1 MAVSRVELRGE
12 RELARGLSGASS
24 KLANLREA
32 HEEAGR
38 LVRPV
43 AANRTPVRS
52 GALRASL
59 KNTADAKAATISAG
73 NSVVPYAR
81 PIHWGW
87 PSRNIRRNAFLW
99 DAIKSTESRWIQVY
113 EKAVNGLLRKIKG
126 A

>member
-1 MAVSRVELRGE
+1 MAVTRVELRGE
-12 RELARGLSGASS
+12 RELARDLSGASR

-43 AANRTPVRS
+43 AASRAPVSS

-59 KNTADAKAATISAG
+59 KNTADARSATISAG

-87 PSRNIRRNAFLW
+87 PARNIRRNAFLW
-99 DAIKSTESRWIQVY
+99 DAIKSTESRWIQAY
-113 EKAVNGLLRKIKG
+113 KKAVDGLLSKIKG

>member
-1 MAVSRVELRGE
+1 MAVTRIELRGE

-32 HEEAGR
+32 HQEAGR

-43 AANRTPVRS
+43 AAGRTPVRT

-59 KNTADAKAATISAG
+59 KNTADAKAATVSAG
-73 NSVVPYAR
+73 NTAVPYAR

-87 PSRNIRRNAFLW
+87 PARNIRRNAFIW
-99 DAIKSTESRWIQVY
+99 DAIKSSESRWIQAY
-113 EKAVNGLLRKIKG
+113 KKAVDGLLSKIKG

>member
-12 RELARGLSGASS
+12 RELARGLENASS
-24 KLANLREA
+24 KLGNLREA
-32 HEEAGR
+32 HQEAGA
-38 LVRPV
+38 LVRPI
-43 AANRTPVRS
+43 AASRTPVRS

-59 KNTADAKAATISAG
+59 KNTADAKAATVSAG
-73 NSVVPYAR
+73 NSAVPYAR

-87 PSRNIRRNAFLW
+87 PARNIRRNAFLW